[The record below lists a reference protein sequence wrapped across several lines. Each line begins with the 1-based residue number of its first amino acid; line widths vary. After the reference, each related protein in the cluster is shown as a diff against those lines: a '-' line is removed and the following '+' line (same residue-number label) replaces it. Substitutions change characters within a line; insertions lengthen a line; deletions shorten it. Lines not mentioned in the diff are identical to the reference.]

1 MTAPLVI
8 AIDGPT
14 AAGKG
19 TLARGLAE
27 RLGLRHLDSGM
38 LYRATAARLLA
49 EGGDPADADA
59 AAACARALDPR
70 DLDRDNLRQEAVG
83 KAASKVAAYPDVRQ
97 ALLAFQRAFA
107 GEPPGAVIDGRD
119 IGTVVC
125 PDATVKFFVTADQDA
140 RVERRYLELKERD
153 AGVDRDRVA
162 ADLAARD
169 HQDTERATAPLRRA
183 EDAILFDTSAMD
195 ADQALEAALTL
206 VDQRLNP

>member
-49 EGGDPADADA
+49 AGGDPGDAAA
-59 AAACARALDPR
+59 AAACARDLDAG
-70 DLDRDNLRQEAVG
+70 DLDRDNLRQEVVG
-83 KAASKVAAYPDVRQ
+83 KAASQVAAYPDVRQ
-97 ALLAFQRAFA
+97 ALLAFQRVFA
-107 GEPPGAVIDGRD
+107 AELPGAVIDGRD

-125 PDATVKFFVTADQDA
+125 SDATVKFFVTADQLS
-140 RVERRYLELKERD
+140 RVERRYLELKQRD
-153 AGVDRDRVA
+153 ASVDRDQVA

-169 HQDTERATAPLRRA
+169 RQDTERATAPLRQA
-183 EDAILFDTSAMD
+183 EDAILLDTSQMD

-206 VDQRLNP
+206 VDQQLNP

>member
-49 EGGDPADADA
+49 AGGDPGDAAA
-59 AAACARALDPR
+59 AAACARELDTG
-70 DLDRDNLRQEAVG
+70 DLGRDNLRHEAVG
-83 KAASKVAAYPDVRQ
+83 KAASQVAAYPDVRQ

-107 GEPPGAVIDGRD
+107 AEPPGAVIDGRD

-125 PDATVKFFVTADQDA
+125 PDATVKFFVTADQQS
-140 RVERRYLELKERD
+140 RVERRYLELKERGPD
-153 AGVDRDRVA
+153 VDRDRVA

-169 HQDTERATAPLRRA
+169 RQDTERATAPLRQA
-183 EDAILFDTSAMD
+183 DDAILLDTSQMD
-195 ADQALEAALTL
+195 VDQALEAALTL

>member
-1 MTAPLVI
+1 MTAVLVI

-19 TLARGLAE
+19 TLARGLAAQ
-27 RLGLRHLDSGM
+27 LGLRHLDSGM

-49 EGGDPADADA
+49 EGGDPGDADA
-59 AAACARALDPR
+59 AAACARQLDAG

-83 KAASKVAAYPDVRQ
+83 KAASEVAAYPDVRQ

-107 GEPPGAVIDGRD
+107 AEPPGAVIDGRD

-125 PDATVKFFVTADQDA
+125 PDATVKFFVTADQQS
-140 RVERRYLELKERD
+140 RVERRYLELKDRD
-153 AGVDRDRVA
+153 SAVDRDRVA

-169 HQDTERATAPLRRA
+169 RQDTERTTAPLRQA
-183 EDAILFDTSAMD
+183 EDAILLDTSQMD
-195 ADQALEAALTL
+195 ADEALKAALTL
-206 VDQRLNP
+206 VDQQLNR

>member
-1 MTAPLVI
+1 MTTPLVI

-49 EGGDPADADA
+49 AGSDPGDAAA
-59 AAACARALDPR
+59 AAACARQLDPG
-70 DLDRDNLRQEAVG
+70 DLDRNNLRHEAVG
-83 KAASKVAAYPDVRQ
+83 KAASEVAAYPDVRQ

-107 GEPPGAVIDGRD
+107 AKPPGAVIDGRD

-125 PDATVKFFVTADQDA
+125 PDATVKFFVTADQQS

-153 AGVDRDRVA
+153 PDADRDRVA

-169 HQDTERATAPLRRA
+169 RQDTERATAPLRQA
-183 EDAILFDTSAMD
+183 DDAILLDTSAMD

-206 VDQRLNP
+206 IDQRLNP

>member
-1 MTAPLVI
+1 MTTPTVI

-19 TLARGLAE
+19 TLARGLAK

-49 EGGDPADADA
+49 QGRDPADVDA
-59 AAACARALDPR
+59 AAACAHALETS
-70 DLDRDNLRQEAVG
+70 DLDRDNLRHEAVG
-83 KAASKVAAYPDVRQ
+83 KAASQVAAYPDVRQ

-107 GEPPGAVIDGRD
+107 AEPPGAVIDGRD

-140 RVERRYLELKERD
+140 RVERRYRELEERNP
-153 AGVDRDRVA
+153 GVDRDRVA
-162 ADLAARD
+162 ADLADRD
-169 HQDTERATAPLRRA
+169 RQDTERATAPLRQA
-183 EDAILFDTSAMD
+183 EDAILLDTSQMD
-195 ADQALEAALTL
+195 ADEALEAALTL